1 MSLIQG
7 GVNSTATGGRKVA
20 DGDPMFTTLVFGF
33 IAACLALGIIGDSL
47 WSRLSR

>member
-1 MSLIQG
+1 
-7 GVNSTATGGRKVA
+7 
-20 DGDPMFTTLVFGF
+20 MFTTLVFGF